1 MLAVEVTETDKDNA
15 ALQVAGT
22 IFGGGFLNSRV
33 ATILRQQDGVSYGAG
48 AQVSLDSSPD
58 DKNSSLIIYAIYAP
72 INAEKVQLGFKEELD
87 RFIAEGITQE
97 ELDSAVNGW
106 VQGKTV
112 SRAKDNELSSLINNN
127 LYFDRDMSFHA
138 DLESNV
144 TGLTVDAVNAAIKK
158 YFKPLKDW
166 TVVNGGDFK

>member
-1 MLAVEVTETDKDNA
+1 
-15 ALQVAGT
+15 
-22 IFGGGFLNSRV
+22 
-33 ATILRQQDGVSYGAG
+33 
-48 AQVSLDSSPD
+48 
-58 DKNSSLIIYAIYAP
+58 
-72 INAEKVQLGFKEELD
+72 GFKEELD